1 MRNKTK
7 GVTMNKLKYKDYVG
21 LALRTE
27 SIKKPL
33 NEEVNSLGLNSRLL
47 HAIMGIKTEIDEFKE
62 AIDKNDEVNALEEI
76 GDMFWY
82 SAIIADELDIVD
94 ELNELF
100 NSKPLIDVSPVDD
113 VEKLFIKSFDNA
125 KKTLFYGKEFNRKEL
140 LSDVKDLIL
149 VLAEYC
155 GEIKYNVLAVNIA
168 KLQARYPNKFEYDK
182 AVIRD
187 LDKEREILEKGLRG

>member
-1 MRNKTK
+1 
-7 GVTMNKLKYKDYVG
+7 MNKLKYKDYVG

>member
-1 MRNKTK
+1 
-7 GVTMNKLKYKDYVG
+7 
-21 LALRTE
+21 
-27 SIKKPL
+27 
-33 NEEVNSLGLNSRLL
+33 
-47 HAIMGIKTEIDEFKE
+47 
-62 AIDKNDEVNALEEI
+62 
-76 GDMFWY
+76 
-82 SAIIADELDIVD
+82 
-94 ELNELF
+94 
-100 NSKPLIDVSPVDD
+100 VSPVDD